1 MTMDDGRKKD
11 NIAGKVHIKL
21 LAPFEGTAEG
31 SYGFRSVKKIKGTK
45 DFLAMSEDDRD
56 CTRESI
62 EVCMNKNFLEHCK
75 CAPWQLATVQVILF
89 CHQID

>member
-31 SYGFRSVKKIKGTK
+31 CYGFRSVKEPKT
-45 DFLAMSEDDRD
+45 F
-56 CTRESI
+56 
-62 EVCMNKNFLEHCK
+62 
-75 CAPWQLATVQVILF
+75 
-89 CHQID
+89 